1 MTIYCEP
8 RITIA
13 AGGAPAVVDR
23 YVIRRLVC
31 MWLAVVGPR

>member
-1 MTIYCEP
+1 MTIYYEP

-13 AGGAPAVVDR
+13 VGGAPPVVET